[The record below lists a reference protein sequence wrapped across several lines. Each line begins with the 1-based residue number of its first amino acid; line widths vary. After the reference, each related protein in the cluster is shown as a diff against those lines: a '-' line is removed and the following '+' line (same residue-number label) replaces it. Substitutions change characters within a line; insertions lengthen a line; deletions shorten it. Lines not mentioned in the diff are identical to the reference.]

1 MDIKSDKPLLTI
13 AIPTF
18 NRAGWLDLCLSQI
31 AKQAP
36 ALGRQVEIL
45 VSNNNSTD
53 NTDDIVNRYVS
64 SGLAITYIRNAENI
78 GSDRNLLQCFKR
90 SSGKYVLVMG
100 DDDVILDNALGKIVR
115 ILEKGDYGVVFLNS
129 YGFTDDFLAEQPKAR
144 SRGHKVYA
152 KVDEFISKA
161 GYLLTFISVNIVNRK
176 LVDEGLL
183 EQLVNTNLVQ
193 LGWVFSAL
201 FKSEK
206 NVFVNEYSVAARMF
220 NSGGYKLCEVFAVR
234 FNNVFDIFI
243 KRGID
248 KKKFRIINNKMLFK
262 YFPAQIVRSRLNL
275 LNLFPEDFYQSLY
288 PLYKTYPNFWLFTVP
303 AIFLPLWV
311 SKFIYAAAKAVRR
324 YTPFR

>member
-31 AKQAP
+31 EKQAP
-36 ALGRQVEIL
+36 SLGRQVEIL
-45 VSNNNSTD
+45 VSNNNSAD
-53 NTDDIVNRYVS
+53 NTDDIVSRYVS

-100 DDDVILDNALGKIVR
+100 DDDVILDNALGKIVS

-129 YGFTDDFLAEQPKAR
+129 YGFTDDFLAERPKAR

-152 KVDEFISKA
+152 NVDEFISKA
-161 GYLLTFISVNIVNRK
+161 GYLMSFISVNIVNRK
-176 LVDEGLL
+176 LVDEELL

-206 NVFVNEYSVAARMF
+206 NVFVNEYSVAARMY

-234 FNNVFDIFI
+234 FNKVFDIFI

-288 PLYKTYPNFWLFTVP
+288 PLYKTYPKFWIFTVP
-303 AIFLPLWV
+303 AIFLPRSV
-311 SKFIYAAAKAVRR
+311 SNLFYTLAKTVRQ